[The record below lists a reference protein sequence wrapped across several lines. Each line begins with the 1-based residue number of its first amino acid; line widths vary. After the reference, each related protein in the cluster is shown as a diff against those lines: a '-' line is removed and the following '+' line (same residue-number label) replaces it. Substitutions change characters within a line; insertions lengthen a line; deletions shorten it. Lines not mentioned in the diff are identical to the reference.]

1 MKTSNMPELPSN
13 SELKLVQQAFIE
25 RGLASRDAAK
35 QSGKYVSSDEVLR
48 ELTRMLTNAKAKLNK
63 ADES

>member
-1 MKTSNMPELPSN
+1 MPELPSN